1 MRTDTHAIKNATEAT
16 ARGVLTA
23 HGINEKEA
31 NAYAEATSEA
41 TVEAIVMSQ
50 QDLVTKQDLEI
61 VHTEID
67 AVHTKLDGKID
78 AVHMKLDEKIDAVH
92 MKLDEKIDAVHMKL
106 DAKIDAVH
114 TKLDAKID
122 TVVSGLRVEIADLRT
137 EMKGDNKDLRTEIA
151 DLRTE
156 MAKGNTKTLVYMT
169 VIMGLFLSLFTYF
182 NQPRTAPPPLP
193 GYEVQENR
201 QIERRIER
209 PAPEGLKPRQVESEA
224 PNSP

>member
-61 VHTEID
+61 VHKEID
-67 AVHTKLDGKID
+67 AVHTKLDG
-78 AVHMKLDEKIDAVH
+78 KIDAVH

-193 GYEVQENR
+193 GYEVQESQ
-201 QIERRIER
+201 QIEQ
-209 PAPEGLKPRQVESEA
+209 PAPEGLKPGQVESEA

>member
-50 QDLVTKQDLEI
+50 QDLVTKQDLD
-61 VHTEID
+61 V
-67 AVHTKLDGKID
+67 AV
-78 AVHMKLDEKIDAVH
+78 A
-92 MKLDEKIDAVHMKL
+92 
-106 DAKIDAVH
+106 
-114 TKLDAKID
+114 
-122 TVVSGLRVEIADLRT
+122 GLRTEMADIRTEMANLRT
-137 EMKGDNKDLRTEIA
+137 EMKGDNAELRTEMKTDNEKLRTEIA

-193 GYEVQENR
+193 GYEVQESQ
-201 QIERRIER
+201 QIEQ
-209 PAPEGLKPRQVESEA
+209 PAPEGLKPEQLESEA
-224 PNSP
+224 PNSF

>member
-50 QDLVTKQDLEI
+50 QDLVTKQDLD
-61 VHTEID
+61 V
-67 AVHTKLDGKID
+67 AV
-78 AVHMKLDEKIDAVH
+78 A
-92 MKLDEKIDAVHMKL
+92 
-106 DAKIDAVH
+106 
-114 TKLDAKID
+114 
-122 TVVSGLRVEIADLRT
+122 GLRTEMANLRT
-137 EMKGDNKDLRTEIA
+137 EMKTDNEKLRTEMKT
-151 DLRTE
+151 DNEKLRTE

-169 VIMGLFLSLFTYF
+169 VVMGLFLSLFTYF
-182 NQPRTAPPPLP
+182 NQARTAPPPLP

-209 PAPEGLKPRQVESEA
+209 PAPEGLKPEQLESEA
-224 PNSP
+224 PSSP